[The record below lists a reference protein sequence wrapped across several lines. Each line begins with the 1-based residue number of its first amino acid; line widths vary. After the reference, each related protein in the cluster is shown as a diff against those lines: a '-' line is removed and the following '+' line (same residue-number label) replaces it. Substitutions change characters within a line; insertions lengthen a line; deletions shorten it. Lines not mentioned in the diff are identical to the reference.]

1 MRAITA
7 TTLMGLLAIGA
18 AVFIIGTEGT
28 VKFIYANPDYKVR
41 LSSDAL
47 LAAARSC
54 IEKPEQGAAGEMR

>member
-1 MRAITA
+1 MS
-7 TTLMGLLAIGA
+7 MLAIGA